1 MGKGDALTPKQ
12 IANKIKAKGLQR
24 LRWYCQLCEKQCRDE
39 NGFKCHISS
48 ESHMKQMEV
57 FSNKSSFIV
66 SQYSKEFEED
76 FLRILSRQFINSRVL
91 ANQVYAEYIKDRHHI
106 HMNATEWTSLTEFV
120 KYLGKTSKCVVE
132 ETSKGWYIRYIN
144 RDPEYVMRKESEEKK
159 EKAELNEEERQRLQ
173 IEKQIKELNK
183 NKIEQD
189 EIKPTELSKEDIE
202 KMSLLELNIKPTTN
216 TTTTNTT
223 TTNKNIFDK
232 LKINDNG
239 NNNNNNNSSSNNN
252 YNDQTNPKPYAKK
265 MSAIE
270 EIMFKEKEKE
280 RQQKEKLEFE
290 KQQQQQQQQQ
300 QLNSN
305 SNNNNEEKPWIIK
318 DIVVK
323 IIDKELANGKY
334 YKQKGYIVSVEN
346 EFLAKVKLLDSG
358 DILKI
363 DQTFLET
370 VIPQIGSTV
379 IIVNGKYR
387 GKDATIKDVNF
398 DDFNAKLYLKDND
411 ITITLPYESFKL
423 IMDNIKLSFSSVT
436 GLIREGELHY
446 IY

>member
-12 IANKIKAKGLQR
+12 IANKIKSKGLQR

-48 ESHMKQMEV
+48 ESHTRQMEV

-76 FLRILSRQFINSRVL
+76 FLRIMSRQFINSRVP

-120 KYLGKTSKCVVE
+120 KYLGKTSKCEVE
-132 ETSKGWYIRYIN
+132 ETPKGWFIRYIN
-144 RDPEYVMRKESEEKK
+144 RDPEYVMRKVSEEKK

-189 EIKPTELSKEDIE
+189 EIKPTELSKEDLE
-202 KMSLLELNIKPTTN
+202 KMSLLEFNIKSTTN
-216 TTTTNTT
+216 TTTTT
-223 TTNKNIFDK
+223 TTNNNIFDK
-232 LKINDNG
+232 LKTNDNNSG
-239 NNNNNNNSSSNNN
+239 NSSNNN

-290 KQQQQQQQQQ
+290 KQQQQQQQ
-300 QLNSN
+300 LNSD
-305 SNNNNEEKPWIIK
+305 NNNNEEKPWIIK
-318 DIVVK
+318 DIVIK

-363 DQTFLET
+363 DQTLLET

-387 GKDATIKDVNF
+387 GKEATIENVNF
-398 DDFNAKLYLKDND
+398 DDFNAKLYIKDND
-411 ITITLPYESFKL
+411 ITITLPYESFSKQ
-423 IMDNIKLSFSSVT
+423 
-436 GLIREGELHY
+436 Y
-446 IY
+446 

>member
-48 ESHMKQMEV
+48 EAHMRQMEV

-76 FLRILSRQFINSRVL
+76 FLRIMSRQFINSKVL

-120 KYLGKTSKCVVE
+120 KYLGKTSKCIVE
-132 ETSKGWYIRYIN
+132 ETPKGWYMTYIN
-144 RDPEYVMRKESEEKK
+144 RDPDYVMRKELEEKK

-183 NKIEQD
+183 NKTEQ
-189 EIKPTELSKEDIE
+189 EEVKPTQLSKEDLE
-202 KMSLLELNIKPTTN
+202 KMSSLEFNIKPTTSS
-216 TTTTNTT
+216 TTNNATI
-223 TTNKNIFDK
+223 NNFDKNIFDK
-232 LKINDNG
+232 VSTLKINDSNS
-239 NNNNNNNSSSNNN
+239 NSNSSSSN
-252 YNDQTNPKPYAKK
+252 YNNDQTNPKPYAKK

-270 EIMFKEKEKE
+270 EIMFKGKEKE
-280 RQQKEKLEFE
+280 RQQKEKLECE
-290 KQQQQQQQQQ
+290 KQQLQQQQQQH
-300 QLNSN
+300 LNSDDK
-305 SNNNNEEKPWIIK
+305 NNNNEEKPWIIK

-387 GKDATIKDVNF
+387 GKEATIKNVNF
-398 DDFNAKLYLKDND
+398 DDFNAKLYLEDND
-411 ITITLPYESFKL
+411 ITITLPYESFSKQ
-423 IMDNIKLSFSSVT
+423 
-436 GLIREGELHY
+436 Y
-446 IY
+446 

>member
-39 NGFKCHISS
+39 NGFKCHVAS
-48 ESHMKQMEV
+48 EAHMRQMEI

-76 FLRILSRQFINSRVL
+76 FLRIMSRQFINSRVL

-120 KYLGKTSKCVVE
+120 KYLGKTSKCIVE
-132 ETSKGWYIRYIN
+132 ETPKGWYITFIN
-144 RDPEYVMRKESEEKK
+144 RDPDYVMRKELEERK
-159 EKAELNEEERQRLQ
+159 EKAELNEEERQKLQ

-183 NKIEQD
+183 NKTNEE
-189 EIKPTELSKEDIE
+189 EIKPTQLSKEDLE
-202 KMSLLELNIKPTTN
+202 KMSSLEFNIKSTNLTTTTKTN
-216 TTTTNTT
+216 TTS
-223 TTNKNIFDK
+223 NIFDK
-232 LKINDNG
+232 VITSKIDDNNNNS
-239 NNNNNNNSSSNNN
+239 NNNNN
-252 YNDQTNPKPYAKK
+252 QINPKPYTKK

-270 EIMFKEKEKE
+270 EIMFKGKEKEKL
-280 RQQKEKLEFE
+280 QKEKLEFE

-300 QLNSN
+300 QEQQQKQES
-305 SNNNNEEKPWIIK
+305 NNNEEKPWIIK

-358 DILKI
+358 DVLKI

-370 VIPQIGSTV
+370 VIPQINSTV

-387 GKDATIKDVNF
+387 GKEATIKEVNF
-398 DDFNAKLYLKDND
+398 NDFNAKLYLKDID
-411 ITITLPYESFKL
+411 ITITLPYE
-423 IMDNIKLSFSSVT
+423 NFSKQ
-436 GLIREGELHY
+436 Y
-446 IY
+446 